1 MKHSILTAAVLG
13 AALASTSGASAREAL
28 ENVIHVYD
36 DVVFFDGYNRL
47 ENLNDKAKAM
57 IPDDDGI
64 LRHLTSLYAVKLSD
78 EQLAQVGEHLD
89 MRVMIGAM
97 CDNYD
102 RIGNINLAFV
112 PKGSATYTPSEVK
125 RIELGRF
132 ITPFMNKN
140 KEPKEVPYVYEVDNV
155 SGILRDAR
163 LREEFDIWVEFQ
175 LFGIPYA
182 ANEQVKGCADCQ
194 DVFAGTLW
202 FETDAPAPVT
212 DKNVLVPIVIKKP
225 EDQGKNL
232 CNYDESATDVLGK
245 TQKKY
250 TFEVPEDVTDSE
262 IVLITSNHGANA
274 GGEEYNRRVHV
285 VRFQDEIVLRYTPGR
300 DSCEPFRKYN
310 TQLNGIYGYSAKSD
324 AEWQSFSNWCP
335 GDVIDN
341 RIINLGPLAKGTYT
355 VEIKVPKA
363 VFPEKQGDI
372 PVSMYFQGVTEG
384 KLPQPSGLNEVK
396 VDFRS
401 SISVEGDVCR
411 VASEET
417 PLSIAVYNADG
428 ELIDRRMRASE
439 ISLAACP
446 KGVNIVVVEYADG
459 LNENYKVL
467 R

>member
-1 MKHSILTAAVLG
+1 MKHSILTVPVLA
-13 AALASTSGASAREAL
+13 AALATASGASARDML
-28 ENVIHVYD
+28 GNVIHVYD
-36 DVVFFDGYNRL
+36 DVVFFDGYNKL
-47 ENLNDKAKAM
+47 ENLNEKAQAM
-57 IPDDDGI
+57 IPDDDGV

-112 PKGSATYTPSEVK
+112 PKGSATYSPAEVK

-132 ITPFMNKN
+132 ITPFMYK
-140 KEPKEVPYVYEVDNV
+140 KLEPREVPYAYEVDNV

-202 FETDAPAPVT
+202 FETDAPAPLT
-212 DKNVLVPIVIKKP
+212 DKNVLVPIVIKTP

-232 CNYDESATDVLGK
+232 CNYDEKATDVLGK

-250 TFEVPEDVTDSE
+250 TFEVPEDVTDGQ

-274 GGEEYNRRVHV
+274 GGEEYNRRIHV

-310 TQLNGIYGYSAKSD
+310 TQLNGIYGYSEKSD
-324 AEWQSFSNWCP
+324 SEWQSFSNWCP

-341 RIINLGPLAKGTYT
+341 RIINLGPLAKGTYA
-355 VEIKVPKA
+355 VEIKVPQAK
-363 VFPEKQGDI
+363 FEGGQGDI

-384 KLPQPSGLNEVK
+384 QLPKPSGVADVK
-396 VDFRS
+396 ADFRS
-401 SISVEGDVCR
+401 AISIDGDVCR
-411 VASEET
+411 VTSEEA
-417 PLSIAVYNADG
+417 PLSLAVYDADG
-428 ELIDRRMRASE
+428 ELVARRMRASE
-439 ISLAACP
+439 ISLGACP
-446 KGVNIVVVEYADG
+446 RGVNIVVVEYADG
-459 LNENYKVL
+459 LNENYKIL